1 MCDACDEALQEKG
14 LLERGVQPL
23 GAWALGQTLDAMSLY
38 LRLGFE
44 LDLFSPCEFQMN
56 YWYLDCICGM
66 RLQLHEA
73 SQRSAHTQA
82 LAALEAAPKKA
93 ANKKKAKPTKP
104 PSAGSAATR
113 AELQMVVVRRD
124 LCRALALLIAS
135 LRQESL
141 LDYGPP
147 NFMPLQRRFEKR
159 FQVFLSLHRPTPL
172 PWSHFEQLC
181 DTQLDVTPPAELKES
196 VLAFLKSAKGAIEQA
211 TQQPAVSPLAEAQAA
226 ELKALLRVTITNTIF
241 TTSLPATPPPGK
253 AVKISFSAHPH
264 FPVFSLVD
272 AKH

>member
-1 MCDACDEALQEKG
+1 M
-14 LLERGVQPL
+14 QPL
-23 GAWALGQTLDAMSLY
+23 GAWALAQTLEAMSLY
-38 LRLGFE
+38 LRLGLE
-44 LDLFSPCEFQMN
+44 LELFSPCELQMT

-73 SQRSAHTQA
+73 SQRSAHTQM
-82 LAALEAAPKKA
+82 LAAQEAAPKK

-104 PSAGSAATR
+104 PSAGGAATR

-124 LCRALALLIAS
+124 LCRALALLIAA
-135 LRQESL
+135 LRQEAL
-141 LDYGPP
+141 LDYGAP

-172 PWSHFEQLC
+172 PWSHFAELC
-181 DTQLDVTPPAELKES
+181 ETQLDVTPPVELKES
-196 VLAFLKSAKGAIEQA
+196 VLAFLKSAKSAIEQA
-211 TQQPAVSPLAEAQAA
+211 TQQPAAPLAAAQTA
-226 ELKALLRVTITNTIF
+226 ELKALLRVTITNTVF
-241 TTSLPATPPPGK
+241 TASLPAAPPHGK
-253 AVKISFSAHPH
+253 KVKISFSAHPH